1 MKTKVIAGIL
11 LSALLVYLS
20 LRGIDFRGLAEG
32 FRTLRYGYVPSILAV
47 LLLMQVLR
55 SVRWG
60 LILRPLARIDQFTL
74 FSVTSVGFFAIVSI
88 PARLGELARPYL
100 ISRRSGI
107 KMSSALGTIL
117 VERVLDSLTVLCVAV
132 FVLFLMPLPP
142 WLVRASVFFFLATL
156 ALFAVMI
163 FMILKQEASLR
174 LLSRLSRKLPLRFAD
189 ALTRAVRHFLDGFRI
204 IADPLLLAVVAA
216 LSILIWLVDAAAIY
230 LLFLAFGFQLPITAA
245 FVLMI
250 ILIIGIAVPTA
261 PGFIGNWHYFCIL
274 GLSLFDIPRTD
285 ALTYAIVY
293 HTLAIGIVI
302 LLGLVFL
309 PFNRFSVAELRRQ
322 ASL

>member
-1 MKTKVIAGIL
+1 

-20 LRGIDFRGLAEG
+20 LRGIDYQGLAEG
-32 FRTLRYGYVPSILAV
+32 FRTLRYAYVPSILAT

-60 LILRPLARIDQFTL
+60 LILRPLARIDQRTL
-74 FSVTSVGFFAIVSI
+74 FSITSVGFFAIVSL

-107 KMSSALGTIL
+107 KMSSALGSIL
-117 VERVLDSLTVLCVAV
+117 VERVLDSLTILFVAV

-142 WLVRASVFFFLATL
+142 WLIRTSVFFLLVTL
-156 ALFAVMI
+156 ALLAVMI
-163 FMILKQEASLR
+163 FMILKQDASLR
-174 LLSRLSRKLPLRFAD
+174 LFSRLSRKLPPRFAD
-189 ALTRAVRHFLDGFRI
+189 ALNRAVRHFLDGFRI
-204 IADPLLLAVVAA
+204 IADPALLAIVTA
-216 LSILIWLVDAAAIY
+216 LSILIWLVDAVAIY
-230 LLFLAFGFQLPITAA
+230 LLFHAFGFQLPIAA
-245 FVLMI
+245 ALTLMI

-274 GLSLFDIPRTD
+274 GLSLFEIPRTE
-285 ALTYAIVY
+285 ALAFAIVY

-302 LLGLVFL
+302 VLGVAFL
-309 PFNRFSVAELRRQ
+309 PFNRFSLADLRRQ
-322 ASL
+322 SSL